1 VLVGQFLLNFF
12 LGSAIQQLFSSI
24 RKLTIMVHLL
34 MINVKIPAHAQV
46 FFKELLEFVTFNVIN
61 TEPYLRKGLNLYDT
75 EVIEEKFL

>member
-1 VLVGQFLLNFF
+1 
-12 LGSAIQQLFSSI
+12 
-24 RKLTIMVHLL
+24 MVHLL